1 MKGKLHWIG
10 LAIVATLAACD
21 DPEPVSVEQA
31 MATCMEPARKASS
44 PATSIGLGVDSHK
57 GVMSSFSIEF
67 TEDYLAGRNPDDVF
81 EECVIKHSG
90 HRPDRSY
97 SEIVNGS

>member
-1 MKGKLHWIG
+1 MGRKLHWIG

-31 MATCMEPARKASS
+31 MATCMEPARK
-44 PATSIGLGVDSHK
+44 GVT
-57 GVMSSFSIEF
+57 SSFSIEF
-67 TEDYLAGRNPDDVF
+67 TDDYLAGRNPDDVF
-81 EECVIKHSG
+81 EQCVIEHSG